1 MTGLRS
7 RKWECPERGKPTWPG
22 GLPLGSGRGAALAGK
37 MKTTIVIIAACIAL
51 CDFSGAQTNA
61 PDISAEIIG
70 VWQSGEILISQ
81 PPPEMWQDIKD
92 ITFYT
97 NGIVEWSEV
106 KRGKM
111 VEMTG
116 RYMIQPGKQ
125 SKRQLPMLFVAPTNY
140 LNPMLSSICLLRFSE
155 LQIDFD
161 SRFHVERFGKALKAV
176 AADGKRVV
184 FIKKKMASQPSEAI
198 GVQGSP
204 QPQHGQ

>member
-1 MTGLRS
+1 
-7 RKWECPERGKPTWPG
+7 
-22 GLPLGSGRGAALAGK
+22 
-37 MKTTIVIIAACIAL
+37 MKTIIGIITVCIAL
-51 CDFSGAQTNA
+51 CDFAGAQTNA
-61 PDISAEIIG
+61 SNISAEIVG
-70 VWQSGEILISQ
+70 AWQPGERLISQ

-106 KRGKM
+106 KQGKM

-116 RYMIQPGKQ
+116 RYMIQLDKQ
-125 SKRQLPMLFVAPTNY
+125 SKRQLPTLFVAPTNY
-140 LNPMLSSICLLRFSE
+140 PNPMLSSICLLRLSE

-184 FIKKKMASQPSEAI
+184 FIRKKKVANQPSEAI
-198 GVQGSP
+198 GVQGVPRP
-204 QPQHGQ
+204 QR